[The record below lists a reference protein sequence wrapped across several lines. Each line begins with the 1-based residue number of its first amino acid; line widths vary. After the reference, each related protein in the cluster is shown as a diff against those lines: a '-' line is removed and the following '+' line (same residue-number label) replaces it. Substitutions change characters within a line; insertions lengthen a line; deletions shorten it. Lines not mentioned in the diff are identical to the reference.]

1 MLKKNCKFAY
11 MPLRL
16 TTYGRSE
23 DIPSLPG
30 KNVFHSTELFRVLE
44 QTDAYRPL
52 LAVAYDGDEPVG
64 KLLCIVRRKSRWLR
78 ISYKTFSY
86 GTGEYFG
93 VRWKPE
99 EVFGEILTY
108 LTRYYGGYSWMVEFR
123 NLEDALFGYRY
134 FRQNGYFPIRWL
146 RVRNSLHHPRIDK
159 WMSQSRRRQI
169 QQGLANGAVMEEV
182 ESEADIRSLFTMLDH
197 YYSSKLHHYF
207 PDVGFFLSLLTE
219 SSGDKEVGKV
229 FAVRYKGRVIGGS
242 VCLFSNGN
250 AYLLFSGGL
259 RKSFPKLYPG
269 VLAVWKAMLYARD
282 HGYEHF
288 EFMDAG
294 LPFRKLG
301 YRDFILRFGGKQLGS
316 RRWFRISWNWLNRL
330 LIRMYV

>member
-1 MLKKNCKFAY
+1 

-23 DIPSLPG
+23 DIPPLPG

-44 QTDAYRPL
+44 QTDVYRPL

-64 KLLCIVRRKSRWLR
+64 KLLCIIRRKSRWLR

-93 VRWKPE
+93 KRWKPE

-123 NLEDALFGYRY
+123 NLEDSLFGYRY

-146 RVRNSLHHPRIDK
+146 RVRNSLHHHRIDK

-169 QQGLANGAVMEEV
+169 QRGLANGAVMEEV

-207 PDVGFFLSLLTE
+207 PDIGFFLSLLTE
-219 SSGDKEVGKV
+219 SSGKKKWAKCLRCVIKDVSSAVLSVCFLTIMLICFFPVACGKV
-229 FAVRYKGRVIGGS
+229 IRNNTPVYWLYGRRCCMHAS
-242 VCLFSNGN
+242 
-250 AYLLFSGGL
+250 
-259 RKSFPKLYPG
+259 
-269 VLAVWKAMLYARD
+269 
-282 HGYEHF
+282 
-288 EFMDAG
+288 MDMII
-294 LPFRKLG
+294 LSSWMPDFR
-301 YRDFILRFGGKQLGS
+301 S
-316 RRWFRISWNWLNRL
+316 AS
-330 LIRMYV
+330 